1 MLKPIIV
8 DQYVA
13 ARVYFG
19 CVVAIFFLE
28 GITRNVLL
36 LLSKLRSKLLS
47 QLHPL
52 TSGN

>member
-1 MLKPIIV
+1 MLKPIII

-28 GITRNVLL
+28 GIIRNILL
-36 LLSKLRSKLLS
+36 LLSKLHSMLLA

-52 TSGN
+52 IS